1 VTDAKIGK
9 ISSFRSGTKYMI
21 MKMFILFLFCS
32 FMALNPVFAVE
43 VAPRISDREIIE
55 SLMRLES
62 GIKANRQAL
71 ESGIKANRQAL
82 ESGIKANRQAI
93 EISRAELLGFMK
105 WGFGLLLTGMFILF
119 GFILWDR
126 QSTLKPI
133 KDEIDD
139 LERKK
144 VDRLIAALKK
154 FSENDMKMADVMRS
168 AGLL

>member
-1 VTDAKIGK
+1 
-9 ISSFRSGTKYMI
+9 
-21 MKMFILFLFCS
+21 MKTFILFLFCF
-32 FMALNPVFAVE
+32 FMVLNPVFAVE

-55 SLMRLES
+55 SLMRLEA

-71 ESGIKANRQAL
+71 EAGIEVNRHAI
-82 ESGIKANRQAI
+82 EANRQAI
-93 EISRAELLGFMK
+93 KQLSTELMGFMK

-126 QSTLKPI
+126 QTTLKPI
-133 KDEIDD
+133 KDEIDE

-154 FSENDMKMADVMRS
+154 FAENDMKMADVMRS